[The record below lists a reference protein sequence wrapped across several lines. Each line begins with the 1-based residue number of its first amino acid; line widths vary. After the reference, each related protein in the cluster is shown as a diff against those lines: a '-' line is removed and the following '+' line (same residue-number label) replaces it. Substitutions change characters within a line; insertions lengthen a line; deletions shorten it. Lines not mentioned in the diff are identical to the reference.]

1 MQEKKLHIKA
11 TDERMMPTY
20 SNNIQIT
27 HSGEEF
33 VLDMFSVYPPQGQLI
48 SRVVVSPQHAKR
60 LAGALQ
66 ENIRKYEDKYG
77 VIPDKGVPFNIEGMN
92 VGKNDAE

>member
-1 MQEKKLHIKA
+1 
-11 TDERMMPTY
+11 MMPTY

-33 VLDMFSVYPPQGQLI
+33 VMDMFSVYPPQGQLI

-60 LAGALQ
+60 LMGALQ
-66 ENIRKYEDKYG
+66 DNIRKYEDKFG
-77 VIPDKGVPFNIEGMN
+77 VIADKGVAFNMDSIN
-92 VGKNDAE
+92 VGGNDA